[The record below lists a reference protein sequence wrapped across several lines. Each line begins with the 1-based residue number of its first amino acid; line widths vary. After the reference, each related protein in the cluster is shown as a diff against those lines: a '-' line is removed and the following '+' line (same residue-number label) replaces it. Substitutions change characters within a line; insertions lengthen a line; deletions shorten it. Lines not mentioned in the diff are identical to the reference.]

1 MRDVSNLCVEN
12 YYKVDPQVVE
22 LLHCITLYSIS
33 LNTYHLTF
41 FVCLFATEV
50 VQSPLF
56 CERKTIC
63 VLWFKC
69 LLWFMPKLVACFKT
83 EHLYL
88 NTRTRDEITFT
99 AQPKI
104 QSQPQLFRYGRSIFC
119 LPHWPTFSD
128 IFSLCLN
135 IYSFIPFFLIPNTN

>member
-1 MRDVSNLCVEN
+1 MALFLI
-12 YYKVDPQVVE
+12 YYIKSVIHDNFGWTSPTQ
-22 LLHCITLYSIS
+22 ITEIS
-33 LNTYHLTF
+33 LSRKIF
-41 FVCLFATEV
+41 FPVLFATEV

-104 QSQPQLFRYGRSIFC
+104 QFQPQLFRYGRSIFC